1 MILQI
6 TFGDTSD
13 RAPSKALLSH
23 DRMIV
28 SGHYDDRQL
37 DLSKRQEALDITSSE
52 LRHLKIQYHA
62 VRSVSSQ
69 GVDKLLAGGE
79 RQNVEIGTT
88 QQPR

>member
-13 RAPSKALLSH
+13 RAPSKALLSD

-28 SGHYDDRQL
+28 SSHYDDRQF
-37 DLSKRQEALDITSSE
+37 DFSKRQEALDITSSE
-52 LRHLKIQYHA
+52 LRHLKIYYHA
-62 VRSVSSQ
+62 VGPVSSQ
-69 GVDKLLAGGE
+69 GIDELPAGAE
-79 RQNVEIGTT
+79 RQNLEIGDA